1 MEANHEENMENENF
15 QKVNE
20 NEYLPINMN
29 NKTYINKLKNSIYN
43 KNDDCLLYMIITL
56 IIIILLLFIFTMFIL
71 NSKHGKNKKLININK
86 KQNKTNVVIKKD
98 IQNIEKNNIIEIKS
112 KRNVDEKIGIVFI
125 IESIFGN
132 GIGRMISLLLNEI
145 IKDENNKYK
154 LFLITDKIF
163 DSDFEIDK
171 DIQRLPIYENK
182 KLISELDKKEN
193 IQYYVLNN
201 VISLEKI
208 NFYLSFNKK
217 VININHGSYLS
228 SIYTNNGGVYKS
240 WKNNLLYDAF
250 ISLVPDDYYIYK
262 NLGMKNTFYIPNLY
276 TFDPSKTPTSNL
288 TYNNIIVMGR
298 ENDPVK
304 GGIYA
309 IKVLNILVRLIPDV
323 KLYFISSDNRIERI
337 IKLIKEFDLEHNVEI
352 IPFVTNITEYFLNS
366 SVLLYPSLSESFP
379 MVMNEGKA
387 HGLPIVAFNI
397 SYSVPYQDGVIL
409 VDMFDIKEM
418 AIKTGQLLKDYN
430 YRKREGEKAKLSLN
444 RYSKSET
451 LNKWNKLFF
460 ILNKDD
466 PIAYQKLQE
475 YTYEKYYD
483 EEKAK
488 NRLESNY
495 NFAKKYN
502 EIFECHTFNN
512 MTNLTYISELKS
524 CLEIN

>member
-1 MEANHEENMENENF
+1 M
-15 QKVNE
+15 
-20 NEYLPINMN
+20 
-29 NKTYINKLKNSIYN
+29 
-43 KNDDCLLYMIITL
+43 
-56 IIIILLLFIFTMFIL
+56 
-71 NSKHGKNKKLININK
+71 
-86 KQNKTNVVIKKD
+86 
-98 IQNIEKNNIIEIKS
+98 
-112 KRNVDEKIGIVFI
+112 
-125 IESIFGN
+125 
-132 GIGRMISLLLNEI
+132 
-145 IKDENNKYK
+145 
-154 LFLITDKIF
+154 
-163 DSDFEIDK
+163 
-171 DIQRLPIYENK
+171 
-182 KLISELDKKEN
+182 
-193 IQYYVLNN
+193 
-201 VISLEKI
+201 
-208 NFYLSFNKK
+208 
-217 VININHGSYLS
+217 
-228 SIYTNNGGVYKS
+228 
-240 WKNNLLYDAF
+240 
-250 ISLVPDDYYIYK
+250 
-262 NLGMKNTFYIPNLY
+262 PNLY

-323 KLYFISSDNRIERI
+323 KLYFISSDDRIERI

-352 IPFVTNITEYFLNS
+352 KPFVTNITEYFLNS

-397 SYSVPYQDGVIL
+397 SYSAPYQDGVIL
-409 VDMFDIKEM
+409 VDMLDIKEM